1 MVSFSRKCVISFY
14 FEQLKVISV
23 LGVICIVNVLGDLMK
38 FKFLIVGLLL
48 SFPVTSLANDIVDAT
63 PVGEIEA
70 GCASVVCKN
79 VIVEESVT
87 KAGEFPERTGNETLS
102 AIGNVLFIAGEIGFA
117 ENLQEEEFDNG
128 VTE

>member
-1 MVSFSRKCVISFY
+1 M
-14 FEQLKVISV
+14 
-23 LGVICIVNVLGDLMK
+23 NALGDLMK

-48 SFPVTSLANDIVDAT
+48 SFPVTSLANDVVDAT
-63 PVGEIEA
+63 PVAEIEV

-102 AIGNVLFIAGEIGFA
+102 AIGNVLFIAGEIGLA
-117 ENLQEEEFDNG
+117 ENLQEEEFDNE